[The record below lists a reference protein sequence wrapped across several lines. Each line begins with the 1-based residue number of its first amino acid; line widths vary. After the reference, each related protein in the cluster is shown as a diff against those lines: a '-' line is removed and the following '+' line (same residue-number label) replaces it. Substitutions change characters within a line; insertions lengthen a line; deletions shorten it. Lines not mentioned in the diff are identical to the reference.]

1 MRSSLRK
8 HLSIFVQKRLSI
20 ERRGSKRI
28 APGHH
33 TLCLIPSTGEKRTA
47 ARVQNISHTGVAMQM
62 EQAYAPGTLLRV
74 LLVNE
79 AHTFSLSIELKVVRS
94 LRMGDQ
100 YLVAGT
106 FTRPLLHEEVVPLI
120 L

>member
-1 MRSSLRK
+1 MKSSLRK

-28 APGHH
+28 APVHR
-33 TLCLIPSTGEKRTA
+33 TMCLIPSTGDKRTTA
-47 ARVQNISHTGVAMQM
+47 LVQNISCSGVAVQM
-62 EQAYAPGTLLRV
+62 EKPYAPGALLRI

-79 AHTFSLSIELKVVRS
+79 AHTFSLNVDLNVVRS
-94 LRMGDQ
+94 IRMGEQ

-106 FTRPLLHEEVVPLI
+106 FTRPLSHEEVVPFI